1 MRRTTDCGGG
11 DGCVEWRHP
20 THARRWPA
28 LPRIIAHSLTSAL
41 LVAAACTGGEGS
53 RRAAA
58 DSARATAAAP
68 GGHAA
73 GTDSATDTAPGAA
86 VLPGDS
92 VLSGDSLS
100 ALAATGVV
108 LDVTM
113 LGDSLG
119 YRFEPDSIVLR
130 TGDAVAFTL
139 ASGGPHNVAFWSDSI
154 PRGAAAQLSA
164 NMPNT
169 IRPLSSR
176 YLMAAG
182 ESYTISF
189 AGLPPGRYRYYCGP
203 HLSNGM
209 RGTIVVE

>member
-1 MRRTTDCGGG
+1 M
-11 DGCVEWRHP
+11 
-20 THARRWPA
+20 
-28 LPRIIAHSLTSAL
+28 PRIIAHSLTGAL
-41 LVAAACTGGEGS
+41 LVVAACAGGERS

-58 DSARATAAAP
+58 DSARATGAVP
-68 GGHAA
+68 DGHAA
-73 GTDSATDTAPGAA
+73 GADSATDTALGAA

-92 VLSGDSLS
+92 APPGDSLS
-100 ALAATGVV
+100 ALAATGAT

-119 YRFEPDSIVLR
+119 YRFEPDSLVIR
-130 TGDAVAFTL
+130 PGDAVAFTL

-154 PRGAAAQLSA
+154 PIGAAPQLAA
-164 NMPNT
+164 NMQNT
-169 IRPLSSR
+169 IRPLSGR

-209 RGTIVVE
+209 RGTIIVE